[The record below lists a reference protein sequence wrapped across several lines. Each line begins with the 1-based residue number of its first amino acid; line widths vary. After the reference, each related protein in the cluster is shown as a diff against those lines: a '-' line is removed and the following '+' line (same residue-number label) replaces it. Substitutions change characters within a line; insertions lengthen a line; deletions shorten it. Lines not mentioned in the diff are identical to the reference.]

1 MARYV
6 PMPQDA
12 TRVRFTRAGIRRPDV
27 IRAAPAESYAMQALD
42 RYAPAARRALR
53 TFQNTPDNPVVAL
66 LRAAGGSDPM
76 GAIGGPAGAAAIP
89 GRLEQAAVEAEELSQ
104 RMKGVNQYL
113 GQRRTP
119 FAAGLEPP
127 PAQSLPVRE
136 YATEQA
142 GRGVDVTGETVLP
155 PERITPEQAR
165 AAGVNGPVPYETPK
179 FRFTRQGPRVEVTGN
194 VPKPLKLYHGTDVDF
209 DAFDINRAGSSTDE
223 GLLGHGLY
231 FGTDPAVGRSNRFLK
246 SAEVSLKKPLEL
258 TMDSWKGNKKK
269 IVREALGLS
278 ADASAKDVTSALK
291 AQGYDAVTLDYSP
304 IGYNHKEV
312 MVPSTEGLTNVTTA
326 AGGAPHKPAIPSKD
340 VLNVSNV
347 SQSAR
352 AMLGSSL
359 GEFQK
364 WIESGY
370 HYEDDSGDGLVET
383 PSSPNHSRPGLRRI
397 CSSPAP

>member
-1 MARYV
+1 
-6 PMPQDA
+6 MPQDA
-12 TRVRFTRAGIRRPDV
+12 TRVRFTRAGVRRPDV
-27 IRAAPAESYAMQALD
+27 IRAAPAESYVMQTLD

-53 TFQNTPDNPVVAL
+53 SFQNTPDNPIVAL
-66 LRAAGGSDPM
+66 LRAAGGEDPM
-76 GAIGGPAGAAAIP
+76 GVIGGPAGAAMIP
-89 GRLEQAAVEAEELSQ
+89 GRVAEEGGEALRAARLRAIAQ
-104 RMKGVNQYL
+104 NEQLVP
-113 GQRRTP
+113 RTEP
-119 FAAGLEPP
+119 FAQNLQ
-127 PAQSLPVRE
+127 PAASRSTPVRE
-136 YATEQA
+136 YVTEQA

-165 AAGVNGPVPYETPK
+165 AAGVNGPVPYETPR

-194 VPKPLKLYHGTDVDF
+194 APKPLKLYHGTDVDF
-209 DAFDINRAGSSTDE
+209 DAFDISRAGSTTDE

-246 SAEVSLKKPLEL
+246 SAEVSLNKPLEL
-258 TMDSWKGNKKK
+258 TMDSWDGSKKKK

-304 IGYNHKEV
+304 IGYNHKEIMMPTV
-312 MVPSTEGLTNVTTA
+312 DGLTNVTTA

-340 VLNVSNV
+340 ALNVSNV

-352 AMLGSSL
+352 IMLGSSL

-370 HYEDDSGDGLVET
+370 HYEDDMWKWLSRNTSLSESQQSKLTADLFKSGALK
-383 PSSPNHSRPGLRRI
+383 
-397 CSSPAP
+397 